1 MGPGYQGPPA
11 GSVTQARWQELLGDS
26 RGQRRSSRH
35 AEATTQSRP
44 PVGGSA
50 PSIRGNPGL
59 VFVRRGRDLWDDFL
73 HATELDSNL
82 VEAAVILDYHNVVD
96 TMSFDEAADLGTQLD
111 SIGSTQI
118 ILCSYAKDN
127 DRRTAV
133 FNDTLLWAPLIHECD
148 GYVFTDYPTSRHL
161 SVDVYQD
168 AWMIDLARE
177 RFRDPSMCIGVRG
190 DKGQVAALI
199 GKPCILFDDQ
209 EDNIDLLR
217 ERSTDRV
224 PLDGFVVRRGRKHS
238 RTVSEGFSC
247 TTDCELWPGFG
258 EAIP

>member
-1 MGPGYQGPPA
+1 MEARRCVGL
-11 GSVTQARWQELLGDS
+11 QASNLVVQPL
-26 RGQRRSSRH
+26 
-35 AEATTQSRP
+35 
-44 PVGGSA
+44 A
-50 PSIRGNPGL
+50 PSPAL
-59 VFVRRGRDLWDDFL
+59 VSVRRGRQLWDDFL
-73 HATELDSNL
+73 HATELDSHL
-82 VEAAVILDYHNVVD
+82 VEAAVILDYHDVVD

-199 GKPCILFDDQ
+199 GKPCIMFDDQ

-238 RTVSEGFSC
+238 RAVSEGFSC
-247 TTDCELWPGFG
+247 TTDCGLWPGLVRRFLDIVRARNS
-258 EAIP
+258 EAEVRNHLATAAMTSRIR